1 MSQIVAKALKETKTT
16 HVNTKLK
23 KKKNLKPCKM
33 PLDLGYNYNMG

>member
-16 HVNTKLK
+16 HVKTKL

-33 PLDLGYNYNMG
+33 PLDLGYNSNMG